1 MQTVGGRYVLE
12 GHLGAGAMGDVY
24 RVRHVSLGKPF
35 ALKVISPAFANDGV
49 ARERFNHEAKLAS
62 EIIHANIVSIVDFG
76 EDAELGAYM
85 VMELVDGEPLLD
97 PSGPMPVRRAL
108 DVLAQVADAL
118 DCMHKRGIVH
128 GDVKAENI
136 LLAAEVDSTHGSRRR
151 RVVRLL
157 DFGLAHVAG
166 TGEDGSISGSPHY
179 IAPERAQGGP
189 ATPLTDVY
197 ALGVLGF
204 VLLTHTMP
212 FDGHVM
218 EILAAHIQQQAPTM
232 SARRGEVLDDAVEG
246 LIARAM
252 AKDPALRHPSA
263 SAFRYELNNVMDMLD
278 LGRRQRKSQPIIK
291 QAPDDPNAT
300 MLVKLFEESPYA
312 QALVALDGAV
322 AIANQAFARLVGDH
336 EVAGRNL
343 ADTTLAR
350 DLPAVLTA
358 IRAAA
363 TENWPTECRARIS
376 ASMELVVWVAPAPA
390 IGKHVH
396 MIARIAES
404 D

>member
-1 MQTVGGRYVLE
+1 MATVGGRYVLE
-12 GHLGAGAMGDVY
+12 GHLGAGAMGEVY
-24 RVRHVSLGKPF
+24 RVRHLSLGKPF
-35 ALKVISPAFANDGV
+35 ALKVISPTFASDGV
-49 ARERFNHEAKLAS
+49 ARARFNHEAKLAS

-76 EDAELGAYM
+76 EDPELGAYM
-85 VMELVDGEPLLD
+85 VMELVDGEPLID
-97 PSGPMPVRRAL
+97 PSAGPMPVRRAL
-108 DVLAQVADAL
+108 DIMAQVADAL

-136 LLAAEVDSTHGSRRR
+136 LLAAEIDSTHGSRRR

-157 DFGLAHVAG
+157 DFGLAHMLG
-166 TGEDGSISGSPHY
+166 TGEDGISGSPHY

-189 ATPLTDVY
+189 ATPLTDIY

-204 VLLTHTMP
+204 LLLTHTVP
-212 FDGHVM
+212 FDGDVM
-218 EILAAHIQQQAPTM
+218 QILAAHVQQQAPTL
-232 SARRGEVLDDAVEG
+232 SSRRGEQLDDAVEG
-246 LIARAM
+246 LVARAI
-252 AKDPALRHPSA
+252 AKDPAARHPSA

-278 LGRRQRKSQPIIK
+278 LGRRQRKSQPIAV
-291 QAPDDPNAT
+291 QPREHPNAST
-300 MLVKLFEESPYA
+300 LIKLFEESPYA
-312 QALVALDGAV
+312 QALVAIDGAV

-343 ADTTLAR
+343 AETTLAR
-350 DLPAVLTA
+350 DLPAVLAA

-363 TENWPTECRARIS
+363 SENWPTECRARIS
-376 ASMELVVWVAPAPA
+376 SSMELVVWIAPAPA
-390 IGKHVH
+390 IGQHVH

>member
-118 DCMHKRGIVH
+118 DCMHKRGNVH

-136 LLAAEVDSTHGSRRR
+136 LLAAEVDSTHGSQRR

-157 DFGLAHVAG
+157 DFG
-166 TGEDGSISGSPHY
+166 
-179 IAPERAQGGP
+179 
-189 ATPLTDVY
+189 
-197 ALGVLGF
+197 
-204 VLLTHTMP
+204 
-212 FDGHVM
+212 
-218 EILAAHIQQQAPTM
+218 
-232 SARRGEVLDDAVEG
+232 
-246 LIARAM
+246 
-252 AKDPALRHPSA
+252 
-263 SAFRYELNNVMDMLD
+263 
-278 LGRRQRKSQPIIK
+278 
-291 QAPDDPNAT
+291 
-300 MLVKLFEESPYA
+300 
-312 QALVALDGAV
+312 
-322 AIANQAFARLVGDH
+322 
-336 EVAGRNL
+336 
-343 ADTTLAR
+343 
-350 DLPAVLTA
+350 
-358 IRAAA
+358 
-363 TENWPTECRARIS
+363 
-376 ASMELVVWVAPAPA
+376 
-390 IGKHVH
+390 
-396 MIARIAES
+396 
-404 D
+404 